1 MVDRKANGSLSSARV
16 RLTDREH
23 VEAELFYSSGTELSD
38 VEKQFQI
45 NAITAPTFMD
55 LSNQLASPRRGTRE
69 LLRIYSDSPWLRAIV
84 NKIGKS
90 VAETHW
96 LLFSATDGNGKFIT
110 NVQLS
115 RLIGEARQKGLHDAV
130 DENNAVKILDHPLLD
145 LLENGTGN
153 PRLNG
158 FACMQLTAMHMDL
171 VGEAFWLI
179 EKNDLGVPES
189 FWPLPP
195 SWVRKLPTESNPFY
209 ELSTDGGLVGDI
221 PASMVVPF
229 IDPDPK
235 DPYQRGTGIS
245 KSLDDEI
252 QIDEYAAKHQKSF
265 FLNRA
270 RPDIIISGQF
280 INSEDAKRLER
291 KWLSDHQGFWK
302 SFKPLFFSNKIDVK
316 ELSQSFE
323 SMQMVQVR
331 KQERDTFQ
339 QVFGIPPEKLGIV
352 GESKRCHDEETE
364 VLTKRGWLHHEE
376 LLEEDYVATV
386 NPETRELVY
395 EQPTTIH
402 RYKHKGT
409 MHHWTGQRFD
419 CMVTPNHSMMVER
432 PLAYG
437 RSSGYQPM
445 SSEDLAS
452 RPSKACFMAT
462 VKPAKGISVDVD
474 IPFVGI
480 RHLNEKSIVPED
492 GDTYNI
498 PASTFA
504 QFLGYWVS
512 EGFVSKKSSRVGYTQ
527 NEGNLAIEMFD
538 TLEDLGLGGVRLNEQ
553 VTCTGNNHWHMAVV
567 NRSLKVWLQ
576 ENVGFYSYEKR
587 LPNCVWDWPEDV
599 KRILFRALMDGDG
612 HWGPK
617 ADRVNLEVGSSW
629 YSTTSKQLADDV
641 QRLAIEIG
649 VQAILSVK
657 RLMAYE
663 NWRTQYAVSFT
674 NRDHHSLECPNKCIT
689 EKEYDG
695 LVWCVTVPS
704 GAFITRRKGKVGIH
718 FNSTIAAADMFWTK
732 DIIRPRVE
740 TLRRPI
746 QGVLVPMFDKRL
758 ILSYETPVIQEDEFK
773 LQVMRFAPWA
783 FTLNQW
789 QELSGQPGF
798 GPAGDVILVPLNM
811 QPVPVKGENGIAIT
825 PDEVAA
831 SHLAAIAARGN
842 VPDDADQIASV
853 VTREISN
860 VIKETME
867 EVLPGRNSNEDEE
880 E

>member
-1 MVDRKANGSLSSARV
+1 MADKKANGSLSTERV

-23 VEAELFYSSGTELSD
+23 TEAELFYSSGVELSD
-38 VEKQFQI
+38 VEKQFQV
-45 NAITAPTFMD
+45 NAVTAPTFMD
-55 LSNQLASPRRGTRE
+55 LSSQLSSPRRGTRE
-69 LLRIYSDSPWLRAIV
+69 LLKIYSDSPWLRAIV

-90 VAETHW
+90 VAETQW
-96 LLFSATDGNGKFIT
+96 LLFSAVDGRGNFVA
-110 NVQLS
+110 NVQLARMS
-115 RLIGEARQKGLHDAV
+115 GEARQKALHGVVDTGDATRIV
-130 DENNAVKILDHPLLD
+130 NHPLLN
-145 LLENGTGN
+145 LLDRGTGN

-158 FACMQLTAMHMDL
+158 FACIQLTAMHIDL

-179 EKNDLGVPES
+179 EKNELGAPET

-195 SWVRKLPTESNPFY
+195 SWVRRLPTESHPFY

-339 QVFGIPPEKLGIV
+339 QVFGVPPEKLGII
-352 GESKRCHDEETE
+352 GESKR
-364 VLTKRGWLHHEE
+364 
-376 LLEEDYVATV
+376 
-386 NPETRELVY
+386 
-395 EQPTTIH
+395 
-402 RYKHKGT
+402 
-409 MHHWTGQRFD
+409 
-419 CMVTPNHSMMVER
+419 
-432 PLAYG
+432 
-437 RSSGYQPM
+437 
-445 SSEDLAS
+445 
-452 RPSKACFMAT
+452 
-462 VKPAKGISVDVD
+462 
-474 IPFVGI
+474 
-480 RHLNEKSIVPED
+480 
-492 GDTYNI
+492 
-498 PASTFA
+498 
-504 QFLGYWVS
+504 
-512 EGFVSKKSSRVGYTQ
+512 
-527 NEGNLAIEMFD
+527 
-538 TLEDLGLGGVRLNEQ
+538 
-553 VTCTGNNHWHMAVV
+553 
-567 NRSLKVWLQ
+567 
-576 ENVGFYSYEKR
+576 
-587 LPNCVWDWPEDV
+587 
-599 KRILFRALMDGDG
+599 
-612 HWGPK
+612 
-617 ADRVNLEVGSSW
+617 
-629 YSTTSKQLADDV
+629 
-641 QRLAIEIG
+641 
-649 VQAILSVK
+649 
-657 RLMAYE
+657 
-663 NWRTQYAVSFT
+663 
-674 NRDHHSLECPNKCIT
+674 
-689 EKEYDG
+689 
-695 LVWCVTVPS
+695 
-704 GAFITRRKGKVGIH
+704 
-718 FNSTIAAADMFWTK
+718 STIAAADMFWTK

-740 TLRRPI
+740 TIRRPM
-746 QGVLVPMFDKRL
+746 QGVLVPMFDERL

-783 FTLNQW
+783 YTLNQW
-789 QELSGQPGF
+789 QELSGAPGF
-798 GPAGDVILVPLNM
+798 GPAGDVLMVPLNM
-811 QPVPVKGENGIAIT
+811 QLIPVKGENGIAIT

-867 EVLPGRNSNEDEE
+867 EVLPGRNSNEDQEE
-880 E
+880 